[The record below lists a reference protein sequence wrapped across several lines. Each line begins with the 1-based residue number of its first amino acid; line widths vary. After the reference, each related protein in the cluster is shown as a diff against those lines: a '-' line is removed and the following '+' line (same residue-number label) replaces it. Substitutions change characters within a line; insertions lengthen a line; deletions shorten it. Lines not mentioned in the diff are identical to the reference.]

1 MELLLLTLLQRG
13 TESQNIC
20 NSDSVRKGTSKS
32 KCDVSELDYKGSVL
46 LLDNA
51 QEGSTKQSLP

>member
-13 TESQNIC
+13 TESQKIC
-20 NSDSVRKGTSKS
+20 ACDVVGKGPSKS
-32 KCDVSELDYKGSVL
+32 KFDVSDLDYKGSVPP
-46 LLDNA
+46 LDNA